1 MLVDFS
7 AKSINEFYNLEPTS
21 GESYDRLQE
30 NPNYS
35 EVLRLLIN
43 GQGEWKINNEGH
55 AVHFKAKHLAY
66 IPKVWHHFIT
76 SCLFSMTNVCEVT
89 AKRVLL
95 NYAIIQDI
103 PFDVG
108 QVIEDVILYNK
119 DAKMN
124 LGHLSLFIVYIR
136 NPRYN

>member
-136 NPRYN
+136 NPR